1 MQGLQPLGVAGE
13 VAHLTLVPPADANA
27 TGEKKAPTSVSLF
40 DQGLL
45 QALQASVTG
54 LEPKQPYVLALSR
67 TPDGGGALESLAAF
81 TTNPA
86 GSAIVNALGPIRQ
99 VVRGE
104 VDVQRRYLVIVRG
117 TAIGPGAPVQ
127 IQQRVRRRRRADPVI
142 HGAPIPVYGERRR
155 RGPDGGGAR
164 DGSTHA
170 AGSPL
175 S

>member
-45 QALQASVTG
+45 QVLQASVTG

-117 TAIGPGAPVQ
+117 TAIRPGAPVQ
-127 IQQRVRRRRRADPVI
+127 IQAKGAATTRR
-142 HGAPIPVYGERRR
+142 
-155 RGPDGGGAR
+155 
-164 DGSTHA
+164 
-170 AGSPL
+170 
-175 S
+175 